1 MAPETAHARRAFGTQ
16 RTDLWWVEP
25 LVIFLVLLGFVV
37 YATFR
42 VFEGND
48 PATRHFVVDNGDY
61 HYLSPFGT
69 PDFTGLVPQFL
80 KDLAGA
86 LPFVGSFGLALLS
99 NPAFLVLPLPA
110 GFRFTCYYY
119 RKAYYRSFV
128 ARPAA
133 CGVEAVKGRRY
144 RGEKG
149 LMVVQNVHRYF
160 LYLAILVLVFLT
172 YDALRGIYT
181 PHGWYFGLGN
191 LIMLANVVLLAG
203 YTFGCHSF
211 RHLVGG
217 NLDCYSC
224 DAVSQTRYPVWKA
237 VTRLNQRHM
246 LWAMASL
253 VSVAVTDIYIR
264 WVGQTGATH
273 VLGVPV

>member
-1 MAPETAHARRAFGTQ
+1 MADALEAPHARTFLGTG
-16 RTDLWWVEP
+16 RRDAWWVEP
-25 LVIFLVLLGFVV
+25 LVILLILGGFVV

-48 PATRHFVVDNGDY
+48 EATRFFEVDNGDH

-69 PDFTGLVPQFL
+69 PDFTHFVPSLLTGLPVLGVFF
-80 KDLAGA
+80 A
-86 LPFVGSFGLALLS
+86 

-128 ARPAA
+128 ARPAG
-133 CGVEAVKGRRY
+133 CGVEAAKGVRY
-144 RGEKG
+144 KGERG
-149 LMVVQNVHRYF
+149 LLIVQNLHRYF
-160 LYLAILVLVFLT
+160 LYAAILVLGFLAW
-172 YDALRGIYT
+172 DAVRGIWT
-181 PHGWYFGLGN
+181 PHGFYFGVGN
-191 LIMLANVVLLAG
+191 VLMALNVGLLAG

-217 NLDCYSC
+217 RLDCYSC
-224 DAVSQTRYPVWKA
+224 DAVSQTRYTFWQY
-237 VTRLNQRHM
+237 VTRLNQNHM

-253 VSVAVTDIYIR
+253 FSVALTDIYIR
-264 WVGQTGATH
+264 WVGQSGATH
-273 VLGVPV
+273 LWGLPV